1 MLDHLSLYV
10 FIARRTT
17 STERSTDI
25 QTVRKRKEN
34 AQSRIFSY
42 GAILPLLENA
52 IYIIYILRNLSF
64 LGMP

>member
-25 QTVRKRKEN
+25 QTVRKRKKN